1 MTWNS
6 VGSIAVGPQD
16 REVLVGSFGI
26 TEGDDTIWIRI
37 TQINPPDVWK
47 YSFGL
52 LTWKSDFGQ
61 ELGTIKVYGDTDSEV
76 YKLGVGLAPL
86 GTSGELLFTPRAYN
100 SRWIS
105 QDSPA
110 IWSLEF
116 EAQSGKLA
124 SGTSPDLPAFGVR
137 ATLGVLADLN
147 SAGVSYAIT
156 GSEQPYAL
164 IKLLNQ

>member
-16 REVLVGSFGI
+16 REVLVGSFSI
-26 TEGDDTIWIRI
+26 AEGDDTIWFRM
-37 TQINPPDVWK
+37 TQRNPPDVWK

-52 LTWKSDFGQ
+52 LTWRSAFGQ

-76 YKLGVGLAPL
+76 YRLGVGLAPI
-86 GTSGELLFTPRAYN
+86 GTTGQVLFTPRAYN

-116 EAQSGKLA
+116 EAQSGKIA
-124 SGTSPDLPAFGVR
+124 AGTPDDVPAFGTR
-137 ATLGVLADLN
+137 ATLGVLADT
-147 SAGVSYAIT
+147 ADFGVTYAFLKIT
-156 GSEQPYAL
+156 D
-164 IKLLNQ
+164 K